1 MSVFVHLPTDCYIF
15 VHRHCEERVPPCKA
29 HIESGSYVTMSR
41 NKVVK
46 KLEDL
51 DNLGQFLLEK
61 VSVVQCLST
70 VHVCYAILISPQ
82 IATLSRDEQPG
93 SLVDRVFKLSL
104 SEFHTS
110 LISSYSLTLQVCTS
124 NIVLY

>member
-1 MSVFVHLPTDCYIF
+1 MNPARVKHLLAILCMYVNIVKLMSIIVRPSTDCYIM
-15 VHRHCEERVPPCKA
+15 VHRHCEDRVPPCKA

-61 VSVVQCLST
+61 VEYLLT
-70 VHVCYAILISPQ
+70 IHVRS
-82 IATLSRDEQPG
+82 
-93 SLVDRVFKLSL
+93 
-104 SEFHTS
+104 
-110 LISSYSLTLQVCTS
+110 
-124 NIVLY
+124 

>member
-1 MSVFVHLPTDCYIF
+1 MKTCPCYLESDVLSIPVIIHLPDCYIM
-15 VHRHCEERVPPCKA
+15 VHRHCEDRVPPCKA

-61 VSVVQCLST
+61 VNIYYLVFVV
-70 VHVCYAILISPQ
+70 
-82 IATLSRDEQPG
+82 
-93 SLVDRVFKLSL
+93 K
-104 SEFHTS
+104 
-110 LISSYSLTLQVCTS
+110 
-124 NIVLY
+124 

>member
-1 MSVFVHLPTDCYIF
+1 MVSVIIRPPTDCYIM
-15 VHRHCEERVPPCKA
+15 VHRHCEDRVPPCKA

-61 VSVVQCLST
+61 VSI
-70 VHVCYAILISPQ
+70 ILTWVGGP
-82 IATLSRDEQPG
+82 
-93 SLVDRVFKLSL
+93 
-104 SEFHTS
+104 
-110 LISSYSLTLQVCTS
+110 
-124 NIVLY
+124 

>member
-1 MSVFVHLPTDCYIF
+1 MIDVIVHPPTDCYIM
-15 VHRHCEERVPPCKA
+15 VHRHCEDRVPPCKA

-61 VSVVQCLST
+61 VSIIIDKMGGWDLNIHSCL
-70 VHVCYAILISPQ
+70 C
-82 IATLSRDEQPG
+82 
-93 SLVDRVFKLSL
+93 
-104 SEFHTS
+104 
-110 LISSYSLTLQVCTS
+110 
-124 NIVLY
+124 

>member
-1 MSVFVHLPTDCYIF
+1 MNVIVPSFTDCYIM
-15 VHRHCEERVPPCKA
+15 VHRHCEDRVPPCKA

-61 VSVVQCLST
+61 VHIMQFL
-70 VHVCYAILISPQ
+70 
-82 IATLSRDEQPG
+82 
-93 SLVDRVFKLSL
+93 
-104 SEFHTS
+104 
-110 LISSYSLTLQVCTS
+110 LTIYIMMTQGLA
-124 NIVLY
+124 LHG

>member
-1 MSVFVHLPTDCYIF
+1 M
-15 VHRHCEERVPPCKA
+15 VHRHCEDRVPPCKA

-61 VSVVQCLST
+61 VNYMYLVS
-70 VHVCYAILISPQ
+70 HVYCIQ
-82 IATLSRDEQPG
+82 
-93 SLVDRVFKLSL
+93 
-104 SEFHTS
+104 
-110 LISSYSLTLQVCTS
+110 
-124 NIVLY
+124 